1 VGVGHVLDARA
12 LAAKY
17 GKDPELWENVEEFLL
32 KKSQPKYFRDPV
44 VKSGYCRGEEPVK
57 YVKEVLNRY
66 QQYLQLINS

>member
-17 GKDPELWENVEEFLL
+17 GKDPEIWENVEEFLL
-32 KKSQPKYFRDPV
+32 KKSQPKYFKDPV
-44 VKSGYCRGEEPVK
+44 VKSGYCRGEEPVN